1 MSEKFQ
7 SKILNL
13 ELNISSGHVNVNQLT
28 DLLKDINKNNKELNV
43 YHAFLELAHLPEV
56 TMKIASSS
64 SMNIWLKELIDI
76 IKKSNYHLGIMLRQ
90 RAKRYQD
97 KTAFQI
103 LKGDD
108 IYCYS
113 YNQIWHDI
121 NMVAKSLI
129 SLEDS
134 ENLLV
139 VGILTQ
145 NKYRAA
151 ILDLACLSFGI
162 RVVPIPLNTTP
173 KNVEYII
180 KNSDI
185 TDLFIGGKTAK
196 TLWNGIRKNLNV
208 RLFSFDN
215 LDYIREKVFDWDSF
229 IEFGKNQNIGDRLN
243 LIPCDWTCTVMYTSG
258 TTNYP
263 KGICFNQINI
273 ISKRFSRALAL
284 PKVGSNDIFL
294 SYLPL
299 FHTFGRYFELI
310 GTLYWGATY
319 VFAESPSF
327 NSLLKDFKKS
337 KPTVF
342 ISIPKRWVQLYE
354 TLEEEGI
361 IDSSDGKLIRSKI
374 MGLTG
379 GNLKLGL
386 SAAGYLDPDIFKF
399 FQDNGINLL
408 SGYGMTEATGGITMT
423 PPGDYIPYSV
433 GKALPGIKLKLTEE
447 GELCMKGA
455 YVSDGYFKDK
465 KSFDFKNGWFFSGDI
480 FEEKNGHYF
489 ILDRKKDIYKNS
501 RGQTI
506 APQKIENLFQDFELV
521 NSVFLVGD
529 GKEYNTVLIHP
540 NYNNDI
546 INLEKASL
554 QEMRD
559 LFSSIILSVNT
570 FLSPFERIINYAIID
585 RDFSEEM
592 GEITSKKSLK
602 RKNIIENFSEI
613 IQPMYKRSYVPIH
626 YGPKEIRI
634 PNWLLREVGAL
645 RTDVK
650 WDGSFITFQQKDIA
664 LRMTW
669 ENNDVTIG
677 SFYYNTELDT
687 IDLESIIKS
696 PVLWLGNTDFVAFVG
711 DLIFRLN
718 EIDIVSTINIKR
730 KMIPWGRKSS
740 MNQFIQNEDIMLLR
754 IHSVLCQFIQHEHD
768 FYENLI
774 EIIDDD
780 QGIWTSI
787 ILDTFLIYQDH
798 PKIEF
803 RLKLIEALGPLL
815 SGRFF
820 VDILMKNYRLFK
832 SKEPEKDFPFS
843 IARANDEHYKGLIS
857 FLKNTHAKIDNIDR
871 NQLPFVQE
879 ILLMISEFAINHP
892 TSYIGARS
900 ELVWWQIS
908 DVPKPLS
915 STAQKAFYALSKG
928 FRDWIGPPTS
938 LSIDRVTGA
947 EITWQEVIK
956 FDDNVNRVHQQKITE
971 AIVKTSLIKESIFIF
986 SKNILIQ
993 LDDIAC
999 DGIWITHI
1007 GSRNKKHV
1015 FRLLIKTLT
1024 MGTHNVVLNLNDGLE
1039 RDFLEEEIK
1048 WLMIMGSG
1056 YKDQPLVEN
1065 FGGYWPEHNLYTE
1078 EYITVE
1084 TLDVYLEINRDDI
1097 QDMKKLD
1104 RWQMRWLHFI
1114 WNGVQA
1120 YQEFW
1125 FRTNFKYEIHP
1136 PIPENLTIPLRDYS
1150 KGTKIISISAR
1161 TKTESISQHFLDL
1174 YLEYIVKT
1182 ERKFPGLKHMANW
1195 EVIFTATIQ
1204 ALKVKKGIDILEKLR
1219 NELNNIETR
1228 KKFEQANCNQNR
1240 ITNFLEDLDNFGV
1253 LTKPL
1258 VFASLRYKRW
1268 LDLNVGATK
1277 KARASILQ
1285 DLYEDYQLDELIDE
1299 YPETR
1304 VRFFMMTCFQN
1315 MNEELRSNFQKIIR
1329 GLRRNEISPFNI
1341 KKHIDKIE
1349 KDTNVTNEE
1358 KFYLARML
1366 FPHVN
1371 AADYVELVSTV
1382 TGNEKKLN
1390 LVFRTRGNDGQI
1402 YKIRPP
1408 FLPKEIARFHS
1419 ILSDEL
1425 FAGKFTSNHEFLLIF
1440 NSRNRLAGG
1449 LYWKNLKLNRV
1460 HIEWVAI
1467 KTNFRGLSLS
1477 QRLLEDYYER
1487 MRQRGINTITVGFYL
1502 ENFFYKQGFEIN
1514 KRYGGLV
1521 KTL

>member
-1 MSEKFQ
+1 MAEKFQ
-7 SKILNL
+7 SKISNL
-13 ELNISSGHVNVNQLT
+13 ELNISSGHVDLNQFMDVLN
-28 DLLKDINKNNKELNV
+28 DINKNNKEINV
-43 YHAFLELAHLPEV
+43 FHSFLDLAHLPEV
-56 TMKIASSS
+56 TKMISSS
-64 SMNIWLKELIDI
+64 SLVNVWLEQLIDV
-76 IKKSNYHLGIMLRQ
+76 IKKSNYHLGILLRQ
-90 RAKRYQD
+90 RAKRY
-97 KTAFQI
+97 KSKIAFQI
-103 LKGDD
+103 IKGDN
-108 IYCYS
+108 IYNRS
-113 YNQIWHDI
+113 YDQIWYDI
-121 NMVAKSLI
+121 NKVAKSLI
-129 SLEDS
+129 SLENS
-134 ENLLV
+134 EKLLV
-139 VGILTQ
+139 VGILAQ
-145 NKYRAA
+145 NEYRAA

-162 RVVPIPLNTTP
+162 RVVPIPLNTTS
-173 KNVEYII
+173 KNLEYII

-196 TLWNGIRKNLNV
+196 ALWKGTRNKFNV
-208 RLFSFDN
+208 GLISFDN
-215 LDYIREKVFDWDSF
+215 LDHIKEKILDWDSF
-229 IEFGKNQNIGDRLN
+229 IESGRNLDIGNRLN

-284 PKVGSNDIFL
+284 PKIGPDDIFL

-319 VFAESPSF
+319 VFAEAPSF

-337 KPTVF
+337 KPTIF
-342 ISIPKRWVQLYE
+342 ISIPKRWVQLYD
-354 TLEEEGI
+354 TMEEEGI
-361 IDSSDGKLIRSKI
+361 IDSSDENLIRSKI
-374 MGLTG
+374 MDLTG

-399 FQDNGINLL
+399 FQNNGVNLL

-423 PPGDYIPYSV
+423 PPGDYIPDSV
-433 GKALPGIKLKLTEE
+433 GKALPGIKLKLTKE
-447 GELCMKGA
+447 GELYMKGA
-455 YVSDGYFKDK
+455 YVSDGYFKEK
-465 KSFDFKNGWFFSGDI
+465 KSFDFQDGWFYSGDI
-480 FEEKNGHYF
+480 FKKKNGHYF

-506 APQKIENLFQDFELV
+506 APQKIENLFQDFDLV

-540 NYNNDI
+540 NYDNDI

-592 GEITSKKSLK
+592 GEVTSKKSLK
-602 RKNIIENFSEI
+602 RKKIIENFSDI
-613 IQPMYKRSYVPIH
+613 IKPMYVRNYVPIH
-626 YGPKEIRI
+626 YGPKEVRI

-645 RTDVK
+645 RTDVN
-650 WDGSFITFQQKDIA
+650 WNGSFITFKQKDIA

-669 ENNDVTIG
+669 EDNDVKIG
-677 SFYYNTELDT
+677 SFYYETELDI

-696 PVLWLGNTDFVAFVG
+696 PSLWLGNKDFVAFVG

-718 EIDIVSTINIKR
+718 EIEIISTIKIKR
-730 KMIPWGRKSS
+730 SMIPWGGRYLKKE
-740 MNQFIQNEDIMLLR
+740 NVQNEDIILLR
-754 IHSVLCQFIQHEHD
+754 IHSALCQFIKND
-768 FYENLI
+768 DNFYENLVG
-774 EIIDDD
+774 IIDDD
-780 QGIWTSI
+780 RGIWTGI

-798 PKIEF
+798 PKILF
-803 RLKLIEALGPLL
+803 QIKLLEAIGPLL
-815 SGRFF
+815 SGKFF
-820 VDILMKNYRLFK
+820 VDILMKNYQLFK
-832 SKEPEKDFPFS
+832 SEKPEKEFLFN
-843 IARANDEHYKGLIS
+843 IERTNYEHYKGLIS
-857 FLKNTHAKIDNIDR
+857 FLKNAHANIDNIDK
-871 NQLPFVQE
+871 NQLSFIQK
-879 ILLMISEFAINHP
+879 ILLMVSDFAVKHP

-900 ELVWWQIS
+900 ELIWWQLS
-908 DVPKPLS
+908 DVPKPLF
-915 STAQKAFYALSKG
+915 STAQRAFYALSKG
-928 FRDWIGPPTS
+928 FRDWIGPPIS
-938 LSIDRVTGA
+938 LSINRETGA

-956 FDDNVNRVHQQKITE
+956 FDNNVSRIHQQKIIE
-971 AIVKTSLIKESIFIF
+971 AIVKTSLIRESIFIF
-986 SKNILIQ
+986 SKNTLIQ
-993 LDDIAC
+993 LDDIAR
-999 DGIWITHI
+999 DGVWITHI

-1039 RDFLEEEIK
+1039 RSFLEEEIK
-1048 WLMIMGSG
+1048 WLITMGSG

-1065 FGGYWPEHNLYTE
+1065 FGGFWPEHDLYTE

-1084 TLDVYLEINRDDI
+1084 TLDVFLEMNRDDI
-1097 QDMKKLD
+1097 QDKKKLD

-1114 WNGVQA
+1114 WNGIQA

-1125 FRTNFKYEIHP
+1125 YRTNFKYEIHP

-1150 KGTKIISISAR
+1150 KGTKIISISGR
-1161 TKTESISQHFLDL
+1161 TKTRSISQHFLDL
-1174 YLEYIVKT
+1174 YTDYIVMT
-1182 ERKFPGLKHMANW
+1182 EKKFPGLKHMSNW

-1204 ALKVKKGIDILEKLR
+1204 ALKVKKGINILKKLR
-1219 NELNNIETR
+1219 DELNNIETQN
-1228 KKFEQANCNQNR
+1228 KFKQASCNQKR

-1268 LDLNVGATK
+1268 LDLNVDATK

-1285 DLYEDYQLDELIDE
+1285 DLYQDYQLDEIIDE

-1315 MNEELRSNFQKIIR
+1315 MNEDLRSTFQKIIK
-1329 GLRRNEISPFNI
+1329 GLRENKINSFNI
-1341 KKHIDKIE
+1341 KEQIDKIE
-1349 KDTNVTNEE
+1349 KDIDVTEEE

-1366 FPHVN
+1366 FPHVS

-1382 TGNEKKLN
+1382 TGDEKKLN
-1390 LVFRTRGNDGQI
+1390 LVFRTKGNDGQV

-1419 ILSDEL
+1419 LLSDEL
-1425 FAGKFTSNHEFLLIF
+1425 LAGKFTSNHEFLLIF

-1449 LYWKNLKLNRV
+1449 LYWKNLELNRV

-1467 KTNFRGLSLS
+1467 KNNFRGLSLS
-1477 QRLLEDYYER
+1477 QRLLAEYYER

-1514 KRYGGLV
+1514 KQYGGLV